1 MLGFAIKIA
10 HIGMFNFFFFLNYI
24 WPPLMG
30 DHLSSPEDL
39 VCESY
44 FIKKSMTCIV

>member
-10 HIGMFNFFFFLNYI
+10 NVGMFNFFEI
-24 WPPLMG
+24 IVWPPLTG

-44 FIKKSMTCIV
+44 LK